1 MFWKYCITNIIINIV
16 LRMFWK
22 YCITKQIV
30 REHNLNMVHIDQLLG
45 GHAPP
50 AQRRKYRD
58 NNERIVRIVREFDQR
73 DRMDYLRGI
82 AHNIAF

>member
-1 MFWKYCITNIIINIV
+1 MNILKREHSLTIV
-16 LRMFWK
+16 L
-22 YCITKQIV
+22 
-30 REHNLNMVHIDQLLG
+30 IDQLHG

-58 NNERIVRIVREFDQR
+58 NNERILRIVREFDER
-73 DRMDYLRGI
+73 DRIEYLPAI